1 MTFFLDKGSHF
12 LKCHV
17 RYWTWDR
24 ICSGHPALYR
34 QLAGLDSNP
43 EPSSLW
49 FAEAEI
55 SAQGSQLQ
63 AVASSPGSLRS
74 PHLCCSNLPKIGES
88 FIFRC
93 WSSLPSEVYHL
104 PSASQPQTLSSS
116 LQFLPLCG
124 CSPALSKRSYIHTY
138 VFLCPY
144 CVIITCGKFS
154 AIDLLQQQQKLKLSR
169 ITLNFS

>member
-1 MTFFLDKGSHF
+1 MAFFLDEGSHF

-63 AVASSPGSLRS
+63 AVASSPGSLGS
-74 PHLCCSNLPKIGES
+74 PHLCCSNLPKLGKVLYS
-88 FIFRC
+88 GAGAP
-93 WSSLPSEVYHL
+93 SLPR
-104 PSASQPQTLSSS
+104 
-116 LQFLPLCG
+116 F
-124 CSPALSKRSYIHTY
+124 
-138 VFLCPY
+138 
-144 CVIITCGKFS
+144 ITC
-154 AIDLLQQQQKLKLSR
+154 LLPASPKLSLPPCSSCLFVVALQHYPR
-169 ITLNFS
+169 GLIYTPMFFFVHIVSLLPVGSSVPSTYFNSSRS